1 LILPDNNIWISLVS
15 SAHYFHRATPAWIAP
30 VPQEERLVFFRVTQ
44 LSVLRLLTTRDVMG
58 EDVMTQRE
66 ALRAYEDLLI
76 DPRIDLIGEPE
87 GVLAIFSRI

>member
-1 LILPDNNIWISLVS
+1 
-15 SAHYFHRATPAWIAP
+15 
-30 VPQEERLVFFRVTQ
+30 
-44 LSVLRLLTTRDVMG
+44 MG

-87 GVLAIFSRI
+87 GVSAIFSRI